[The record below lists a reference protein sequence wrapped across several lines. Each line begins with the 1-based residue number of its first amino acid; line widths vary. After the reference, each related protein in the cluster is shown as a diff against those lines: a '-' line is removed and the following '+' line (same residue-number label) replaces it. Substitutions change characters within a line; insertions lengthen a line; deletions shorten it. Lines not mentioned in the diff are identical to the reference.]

1 MVEEGEEIYVQV
13 RDELGNTCR
22 RRSAE
27 TECTG
32 KMRCTTAGITFL
44 ARCSRGAIGILTSM
58 LHGNAGI
65 LLFGNAFMILLFLL
79 GEL

>member
-1 MVEEGEEIYVQV
+1 MHWEDAVHYGRYYFFSEVFI
-13 RDELGNTCR
+13 
-22 RRSAE
+22 
-27 TECTG
+27 
-32 KMRCTTAGITFL
+32 
-44 ARCSRGAIGILTSM
+44 RGAIGILTSM